1 LDSHLHGT
9 QIAHFSP
16 KAGAVDCSEGY
27 RDRNEMVVKHRV
39 LKVIAQAIV
48 RRGSNSR
55 GFTLIELMIVV
66 GIIGILAA
74 VAIPNF
80 LTYQAKARQS
90 EAKLAL
96 GSIYTAATTV
106 MQAQSGSYVITSI
119 TDLGY
124 LPTGRTKYNYW
135 FPVSGVATVVPGGTA
150 PPAPCDTAPSAA
162 AASTPGATATS
173 FTAAAKG
180 QIDSDSTCDE
190 WGINDARILSNT
202 VDDAT
207 N

>member
-1 LDSHLHGT
+1 MVNQCTMNSH
-9 QIAHFSP
+9 
-16 KAGAVDCSEGY
+16 AGMIVHPG
-27 RDRNEMVVKHRV
+27 RDN
-39 LKVIAQAIV
+39 
-48 RRGSNSR
+48 R

-66 GIIGILAA
+66 AIIGILAA

-80 LTYQAKARQS
+80 LNYQAKARQS
-90 EAKLAL
+90 EAKVALAA
-96 GSIYTAATTV
+96 IYTAVTTV
-106 MQAQSGSYVITSI
+106 MQAQSGSYVISNI
-119 TDLGY
+119 SDLGY
-124 LPTGRTKYNYW
+124 FPTGRTRYNYW
-135 FPVSGVATVVPGGTA
+135 FPVSGVATVVPGGTP
-150 PPAPCDTAPSAA
+150 PPAPCDAVPTAA
-162 AASTPGATATS
+162 AASTPAATATS